1 MLPHNILYVLETDV
15 SLSSQMVHIW
25 LQINFPFIQLLVPKL
40 QLSFERS
47 YLPIYISK
55 CSKAATQHRCLVL
68 DFFVMSARKATY
80 NKHFIISEYW
90 NQRAVLSLKYFLPIY
105 VMLKFAQE
113 LSLTVNT
120 LHQNAIM
127 NVHIRK
133 QSQKRIWINILQLFT
148 FSLIQYYP
156 PLGLWCRAYI
166 PGACFWSKIFCIQ
179 EEVKCFKIEN
189 ISLLSNKI

>member
-1 MLPHNILYVLETDV
+1 M
-15 SLSSQMVHIW
+15 SSKMSFTSSVNVFEIC
-25 LQINFPFIQLLVPKL
+25 LQINFPFTQLLVPQL

-120 LHQNAIM
+120 LHQTFCY
-127 NVHIRK
+127 K
-133 QSQKRIWINILQLFT
+133 ILYFP
-148 FSLIQYYP
+148 S
-156 PLGLWCRAYI
+156 
-166 PGACFWSKIFCIQ
+166 
-179 EEVKCFKIEN
+179 IEN
-189 ISLLSNKI
+189 LNYSV